1 MLCLI
6 TEKLCYGPQVS
17 FHYEKKNQDDLKGI
31 LFIPFPSSRSLF
43 TLHLPVSQFSK
54 QVYQGNSLHRKIL
67 RPLRSDISYDGNK
80 KEIKPSQLLTMPIY
94 HIWAP
99 RFTSWLYPSK
109 CSAHKVLGNGSCA
122 VWRSKWSL
130 WLLVSGWPSSLR
142 SRHWG
147 SKPLHGSSLY
157 LLLKKQFFLIKK
169 NRFICLQTW
178 ALNHYPL
185 RTHGKKIR
193 YFIFF

>member
-17 FHYEKKNQDDLKGI
+17 FHYEKKKPGWSKRY
-31 LFIPFPSSRSLF
+31 FIHPISLF
-43 TLHLPVSQFSK
+43 TF
-54 QVYQGNSLHRKIL
+54 SLHPSPSGLTIFKAGIPRKFTAQEDTATSEVRYQL
-67 RPLRSDISYDGNK
+67 RWEQKGNQAK
-80 KEIKPSQLLTMPIY
+80 LLTMPIY

-157 LLLKKQFFLIKK
+157 LLLKKTILF
-169 NRFICLQTW
+169 N
-178 ALNHYPL
+178 
-185 RTHGKKIR
+185 
-193 YFIFF
+193 